1 MIIYI
6 LRNLFKMENMV
17 ELYNWMTTWDRYVK
31 RTTPDEPKQDNN
43 NGVRRKVRVPKRKK
57 TDEE

>member
-1 MIIYI
+1 
-6 LRNLFKMENMV
+6 MENMV

-43 NGVRRKVRVPKRKK
+43 NGVRRKVRVPKRKQ